1 MQDKRK
7 VAAIILAAGKGT
19 RMQSTTENKVTLPFH
34 GKPIIKYAVE
44 VVETVAD
51 QIVVVVG
58 AMAESVQ
65 KALDSSSVIFAH
77 QAEQLGTGHALQVGF
92 GALAN
97 PLPECVLV
105 GYGDHMMFY
114 RSERLQELVRFH
126 EKEGAAISLL
136 TATYNDPNSL
146 AWARVL
152 RNERDEVVGLVE
164 QKDATEEQRSITEVN
179 PGLYCM
185 SYDFLQQH
193 LPLLTKSPVT
203 NEYYLTELLEIAA
216 KDRLKIAAL
225 TVPFQEVGI
234 GINRPE
240 ELEQSQELFTKSK
253 SS

>member
-1 MQDKRK
+1 MIEKK
-7 VAAIILAAGKGT
+7 NVAAIILAAGKGT
-19 RMQSTTENKVTLPFH
+19 RMNSTTENKVALPFH
-34 GKPIIKYAVE
+34 GKPIIQYAVE

-51 QIVVVVG
+51 QVVVVVG

-65 KALDSSSVIFAH
+65 QALQGTPVFFAH
-77 QAEQLGTGHALQVGF
+77 QVEQLGTGHALQIGF
-92 GALAN
+92 TALAE
-97 PLPECVLV
+97 PKPTYVLV

-114 RSERLQELVRFH
+114 RSERLQELVNVH
-126 EKEGAAISLL
+126 EKEHASISLL
-136 TATYNDPNSL
+136 TATYDDPNSL

-152 RNERDEVVGLVE
+152 RNEQKEVVGLVE
-164 QKDATEEQRSITEVN
+164 QKDATEEQRLITEVN

-193 LPLLTKSPVT
+193 LPMLTKSPVT

-216 KDRLKIAAL
+216 KDQLKIAAL

-240 ELEQSQELFTKSK
+240 ELEKSQELFTKRS
-253 SS
+253 